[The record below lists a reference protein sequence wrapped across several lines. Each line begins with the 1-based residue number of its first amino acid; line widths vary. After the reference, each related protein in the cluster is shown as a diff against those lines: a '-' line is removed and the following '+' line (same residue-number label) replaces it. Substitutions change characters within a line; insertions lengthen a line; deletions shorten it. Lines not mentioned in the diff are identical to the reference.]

1 MQETQETW
9 VQSLGLEDPLE
20 GRAWHP
26 SPVLLPGESSWREE
40 PGGLQSMELWR
51 VRYAL
56 GTEHAHCLFLFFKYL
71 FIWLCWVLNVALRIS
86 HSSLWTLSCGMW
98 DLVPWPGIEPGLP
111 ALGVW
116 SLSLWAT
123 REAPLAVFRH
133 ECRLPSYIVAQ
144 CNRMQLC
151 STGENH
157 RNPTEIKLSVQIFH
171 FTFHV
176 RNDSALVSLQHH
188 LQLWKLREEE
198 QERNSISCHWKA

>member
-1 MQETQETW
+1 MFFIKLRMFPFCWEFLIMRCWT
-9 VQSLGLEDPLE
+9 VNAFLHLLICSCSFSLDVDVVGYVNCFSD
-20 GRAWHP
+20 
-26 SPVLLPGESSWREE
+26 
-40 PGGLQSMELWR
+40 
-51 VRYAL
+51 
-56 GTEHAHCLFLFFKYL
+56 KL
-71 FIWLCWVLNVALRIS
+71 FIWLCWFLNVTLRIS